1 MNLLIIGDYP
11 VATQARMRAAFP
23 AEWQI
28 TIAAP
33 DACAPH
39 LADAEA
45 VIPEHVLV
53 DDAFLA
59 QAPRLR
65 FVQVGAGYDNVDL
78 AACSRRGV
86 QVCNAAG
93 LNADAVAE
101 HVMALLLCHYKN
113 ICPLNQFMHAG
124 GTSPLPDYRGGE
136 LAGRTLGLVGLGH
149 IGRAVAARAQA
160 FGLRLLGWSYRP
172 IQVPGVTPV
181 SLPQL
186 FTESDIV
193 SLHVPLTDDTR
204 HLIDDAALAQM
215 KPGAL
220 LINTARGGLID
231 EAALVRAL
239 QSGTLGGACLDVFA
253 EEPLPAESSLRQL
266 DNVILTPHTAG
277 YPDGPKFHAKR
288 IAYFAANIQR
298 WLSGE
303 QLQGKLNNLAEEDL
317 QK

>member
-11 VATQARMRAAFP
+11 VATQAQMRAAFP

-53 DDAFLA
+53 DDTFLA

-113 ICPLNQFMHAG
+113 ICPLNRFMHTG
-124 GTSPLPDYRGGE
+124 GSAPLPDYHGGE
-136 LAGRTLGLVGLGH
+136 LSGRTLGLIGLGH
-149 IGRAVAARAQA
+149 IGRAVAVRAQA
-160 FGLRLLGWSYRP
+160 FGLRVLGWSYRSVE
-172 IQVPGVTPV
+172 IPGVAPV
-181 SLPQL
+181 SLSQL
-186 FTESDIV
+186 FAESDIV
-193 SLHVPLTDDTR
+193 SLHVPLKANTR

-220 LINTARGGLID
+220 LINTARGALID
-231 EAALVRAL
+231 EDALVKAMDD
-239 QSGTLGGACLDVFA
+239 GTVAAFATDVMV
-253 EEPLPAESSLRQL
+253 EEPFNLSHPLIGRE
-266 DNVILTPHTAG
+266 NVVLTPHIAWGPRETRARLLATVVDNLQAWC
-277 YPDGPKFHAKR
+277 DGKR
-288 IAYFAANIQR
+288 
-298 WLSGE
+298 
-303 QLQGKLNNLAEEDL
+303 LNRID
-317 QK
+317 

>member
-23 AEWQI
+23 TEWQV
-28 TIAAP
+28 TIAAS

-113 ICPLNQFMHAG
+113 ICRLDRFMHAG

-149 IGRAVAARAQA
+149 IGRAVAVRAQA
-160 FGLRLLGWSYRP
+160 FGLRVLGWSYRP
-172 IQVPGVTPV
+172 IEIPGGAPV
-181 SLPQL
+181 SLSQL
-186 FTESDIV
+186 FAESDIV
-193 SLHVPLTDDTR
+193 SLHVPLKANTR

-253 EEPLPAESSLRQL
+253 EEPLPADSPLRQL
-266 DNVILTPHTAG
+266 DNAILTPHTAG

-298 WLSGE
+298 WLAGDE
-303 QLQGKLNNLAEEDL
+303 PQGKLN
-317 QK
+317 

>member
-23 AEWQI
+23 TEWQI

-39 LADAEA
+39 LADAEV
-45 VIPEHVLV
+45 VIPEHVLI
-53 DDAFLA
+53 DAAFLA

-113 ICPLNQFMHAG
+113 ICPFNQFMHTG
-124 GTSPLPDYRGGE
+124 GSAPLPDYHGGE

-204 HLIDDAALAQM
+204 QLIDAAALAQM

-220 LINTARGGLID
+220 LINTARGGLV
-231 EAALVRAL
+231 EEQALVHAL
-239 QSGTLGGACLDVFA
+239 QHGTLGGACLDVFA
-253 EEPLPAESSLRQL
+253 DEPLPAESPLRAL

-298 WLSGE
+298 WLAGDE
-303 QLQGKLNNLAEEDL
+303 PQGKLN
-317 QK
+317 

>member
-1 MNLLIIGDYP
+1 MHLLIIGDYP

-33 DACAPH
+33 DACASH

-113 ICPLNQFMHAG
+113 ICLLNQFMRIG
-124 GTSPLPDYRGGE
+124 GSASLPDYHGGE
-136 LAGRTLGLVGLGH
+136 LSGRTLGLVGLGH

-186 FTESDIV
+186 FAESDMV

-204 HLIDDAALAQM
+204 QLIDAAALAQM
-215 KPGAL
+215 KPTSL
-220 LINTARGGLID
+220 LINTARGGLV
-231 EAALVRAL
+231 EEQALVHAL
-239 QSGTLGGACLDVFA
+239 QHGTLGGACLDVFA
-253 EEPLPAESSLRQL
+253 DEPLPAESPLRAL

-277 YPDGPKFHAKR
+277 YPDGPNFHEKR
-288 IAYFAANIQR
+288 SAFFAANIQR
-298 WLSGE
+298 WLKGDE
-303 QLQGKLNNLAEEDL
+303 PQGRLNNL
-317 QK
+317 

>member
-33 DACAPH
+33 DACASH
-39 LADAEA
+39 LADAEV

-113 ICPLNQFMHAG
+113 ICPLNQFMHTG
-124 GTSPLPDYRGGE
+124 GRAPLPDYHGGE
-136 LAGRTLGLVGLGH
+136 LSGRTLGLVGLGH
-149 IGRAVAARAQA
+149 IGRAVAVRAQA
-160 FGLRLLGWSYRP
+160 FGLRVLGWSYRS
-172 IQVPGVTPV
+172 IEIPGVAPV
-181 SLPQL
+181 SLSQL
-186 FTESDIV
+186 FAESDIV
-193 SLHVPLTDDTR
+193 SLHVPLKANTR

-215 KPGAL
+215 KPTSL

-253 EEPLPAESSLRQL
+253 EEPLPAESSLRKL
-266 DNVILTPHTAG
+266 DNGIHTPHTAG

-298 WLSGE
+298 WLAGDE
-303 QLQGKLNNLAEEDL
+303 PQGKLNNLAEEGL

>member
-39 LADAEA
+39 LADAEV

-59 QAPRLR
+59 QASRLR

-113 ICPLNQFMHAG
+113 ICPLNRFMHTG
-124 GTSPLPDYRGGE
+124 GSAPLPDYHGGE
-136 LAGRTLGLVGLGH
+136 LSGRTLGLVGLGH
-149 IGRAVAARAQA
+149 IGRAVAVRAQA
-160 FGLRLLGWSYRP
+160 FGLRVLGWSYRP
-172 IQVPGVTPV
+172 IDVPGVEFV
-181 SLPQL
+181 SLSQL
-186 FTESDIV
+186 FAESDIV
-193 SLHVPLTDDTR
+193 SLHVPLKANTR

-231 EAALVRAL
+231 EAALVRVL
-239 QSGTLGGACLDVFA
+239 QRGTLSGACLDVFA
-253 EEPLPAESSLRQL
+253 EEPLPSDSPLRQL
-266 DNVILTPHTAG
+266 DNVIITPHTAG

-288 IAYFAANIQR
+288 ITYFAANIQR
-298 WLSGE
+298 WLAGDE
-303 QLQGKLNNLAEEDL
+303 PQGKLNNLGKEGL

>member
-23 AEWQI
+23 TEWQV

-33 DACAPH
+33 AACAPY
-39 LADAEA
+39 LADAEV

-113 ICPLNQFMHAG
+113 ICPLNQFMHTG
-124 GTSPLPDYRGGE
+124 GSAPLPDYHGGE
-136 LAGRTLGLVGLGH
+136 LSGRTLGLVGLGH
-149 IGRAVAARAQA
+149 IGRAVAVRAQA
-160 FGLRLLGWSYRP
+160 FGLRVLGWSYRL
-172 IQVPGVTPV
+172 IEIPGVAPV
-181 SLPQL
+181 SLSQL
-186 FTESDIV
+186 FAESDIV
-193 SLHVPLTDDTR
+193 SLHVPLKANTR

-220 LINTARGGLID
+220 VINTARGGLID

-239 QSGTLGGACLDVFA
+239 QRGTLSGAGLDVFA
-253 EEPLPAESSLRQL
+253 EEPLPADSPLRQL

-298 WLSGE
+298 WLAGDE
-303 QLQGKLNNLAEEDL
+303 PQGKLN
-317 QK
+317 

>member
-1 MNLLIIGDYP
+1 MHLLIIGDYP

-39 LADAEA
+39 LTDAEA

-113 ICPLNQFMHAG
+113 ICLLNQFMRIG
-124 GTSPLPDYRGGE
+124 GSASLPDYHGGE
-136 LAGRTLGLVGLGH
+136 LSGRTLGLVGLGH

-186 FTESDIV
+186 FAESDIV

-204 HLIDDAALAQM
+204 QLIDAAALAQM
-215 KPGAL
+215 KPTSL
-220 LINTARGGLID
+220 LINTARGGLV
-231 EAALVRAL
+231 EEQALVHAL
-239 QSGTLGGACLDVFA
+239 QHGTLGGACLDVFA
-253 EEPLPAESSLRQL
+253 DEPLPAESPLRAL

-277 YPDGPKFHAKR
+277 YPDGPKFHEKR
-288 IAYFAANIQR
+288 SAFFAANIQR
-298 WLSGE
+298 WLKGDE
-303 QLQGKLNNLAEEDL
+303 PQGRLNNL
-317 QK
+317 

>member
-23 AEWQI
+23 TEWQI

-33 DACAPH
+33 DACAPY
-39 LADAEA
+39 LADAEV

-53 DDAFLA
+53 DDAFFA

-113 ICPLNQFMHAG
+113 ICPLNQFMHTGDSA
-124 GTSPLPDYRGGE
+124 PLPDYHGGE
-136 LAGRTLGLVGLGH
+136 LSGRTLGLVGLGH
-149 IGRAVAARAQA
+149 IGRAVAVRAQA
-160 FGLRLLGWSYRP
+160 FGLRVLGWSYRP
-172 IQVPGVTPV
+172 IEIPGVAPV
-181 SLPQL
+181 SLSQL
-186 FTESDIV
+186 FAESDIV
-193 SLHVPLTDDTR
+193 SLHVPLKANTR

-239 QSGTLGGACLDVFA
+239 QRGTLSGAGLDVFA
-253 EEPLPAESSLRQL
+253 EEPLPADSPLRQL

-277 YPDGPKFHAKR
+277 YPDGPKFHEKR
-288 IAYFAANIQR
+288 ITYFAENIQR
-298 WLSGE
+298 WLAGDE
-303 QLQGKLNNLAEEDL
+303 PQGKLN
-317 QK
+317 